1 MSYIYIKYIVYKKL
15 LHVLLLLQILILRF
29 CKFLD
34 TWPDIVFNENM
45 TDDISNKVIDIFKRH
60 KRNKPADTKEK
71 VKTFAGFSYVRL
83 DTDVNGYPFKE
94 ENLLEYAKECHYIV
108 KVMRE
113 KNGSISL
120 YSYSVPNE
128 KLLDFLLK
136 FRNNELNGTI
146 IEIDKFLPKDLA

>member
-1 MSYIYIKYIVYKKL
+1 MSEKIN
-15 LHVLLLLQILILRF
+15 
-29 CKFLD
+29 D
-34 TWPDIVFNENM
+34 
-45 TDDISNKVIDIFKRH
+45 KVINIFNKH
-60 KRNKPADTKEK
+60 IKNKPTSPDER

-83 DTDVNGYPFKE
+83 DEDANGYKFKA

-113 KNGSISL
+113 HNKNMSL
-120 YSYSVPNE
+120 YSYNVPND

>member
-1 MSYIYIKYIVYKKL
+1 
-15 LHVLLLLQILILRF
+15 
-29 CKFLD
+29 
-34 TWPDIVFNENM
+34 
-45 TDDISNKVIDIFKRH
+45 
-60 KRNKPADTKEK
+60 
-71 VKTFAGFSYVRL
+71 
-83 DTDVNGYPFKE
+83 
-94 ENLLEYAKECHYIV
+94 
-108 KVMRE
+108 MRE